1 MLGWNLRP
9 EFIFS
14 FRLLLLL
21 ERYQFEIS
29 RQNYDHEKLTCCYC
43 CRYCRSSSAKKRQ
56 DLVCWG
62 KWGITYLVCM
72 IYEIIGE
79 LTRLLLTLT
88 IVFTMMRMKERK
100 DEMEKHLWP
109 NSLNSD
115 NVTSSTADSIL
126 NQAYCKKWNG
136 TLLSDRIVCTLYF
149 LISKDIWQ
157 M

>member
-1 MLGWNLRP
+1 MLAY
-9 EFIFS
+9 
-14 FRLLLLL
+14 LLLLL
-21 ERYQFEIS
+21 S
-29 RQNYDHEKLTCCYC
+29 L
-43 CRYCRSSSAKKRQ
+43 SSFAFCEEETRFS
-56 DLVCWG
+56 LLGC

-115 NVTSSTADSIL
+115 NVTSSAADSIL
-126 NQAYCKKWNG
+126 IQDQVYCKMK
-136 TLLSDRIVCTLYF
+136 TVHCLQRIVHYLLDPSK
-149 LISKDIWQ
+149 LIK
-157 M
+157 

>member
-1 MLGWNLRP
+1 
-9 EFIFS
+9 
-14 FRLLLLL
+14 
-21 ERYQFEIS
+21 
-29 RQNYDHEKLTCCYC
+29 
-43 CRYCRSSSAKKRQ
+43 
-56 DLVCWG
+56 
-62 KWGITYLVCM
+62 M

-126 NQAYCKKWNG
+126 IQVYCTSVQRKMK
-136 TLLSDRIVCTLYF
+136 TVHSTVHIAILLI
-149 LISKDIWQ
+149 
-157 M
+157 

>member
-1 MLGWNLRP
+1 MKSTSGIHIFVPIIIVTAMIWLWNFTP
-9 EFIFS
+9 KI
-14 FRLLLLL
+14 
-21 ERYQFEIS
+21 IKM
-29 RQNYDHEKLTCCYC
+29 KLTCCYC
-43 CRYCRSSSAKKRQ
+43 CHYCHSSSAKKRQ

-62 KWGITYLVCM
+62 NWGITYLVCM

>member
-1 MLGWNLRP
+1 MKSASGIHIFVPIIVVTAKRWIWIFVPKLSTWNLLVVIVVIIVIRVLQ
-9 EFIFS
+9 
-14 FRLLLLL
+14 R
-21 ERYQFEIS
+21 R
-29 RQNYDHEKLTCCYC
+29 
-43 CRYCRSSSAKKRQ
+43 RQ

-62 KWGITYLVCM
+62 NWGITYLVCM

-115 NVTSSTADSIL
+115 NVTSSTVDSIL
-126 NQAYCKKWNG
+126 IRLYCKSKTVHYLQWN
-136 TLLSDRIVCTLYF
+136 TLTKGKLINSNTLS
-149 LISKDIWQ
+149 SKNP
-157 M
+157 

>member
-1 MLGWNLRP
+1 MHQSTDYNHLCLDEICVRN
-9 EFIFS
+9 S
-14 FRLLLLL
+14 YFRSDYCCYCKDMVLK
-21 ERYQFEIS
+21 FHAKIIMM
-29 RQNYDHEKLTCCYC
+29 KLTCCYC
-43 CRYCRSSSAKKRQ
+43 CHYCHSSSAKKRQ

-62 KWGITYLVCM
+62 NWGITYLVCM

-126 NQAYCKKWNG
+126 IQAYCKKENG
-136 TLLSDRIVCTLYF
+136 TLPSLLTMF
-149 LISKDIWQ
+149 
-157 M
+157 